1 MQRRAADGL
10 DERLAKLKR
19 PQLEALSFAGW
30 RPLIQTGYLRS
41 TCNWASLA
49 CRPSSALAV
58 LTVVSAVGLRCAHGA
73 ATPLQSV
80 ANQVVQT
87 RRRGVYPA
95 ETGHLAEGA
104 VT

>member
-30 RPLIQTGYLRS
+30 RRS
-41 TCNWASLA
+41 SRLAICYRRATWASLA

-58 LTVVSAVGLRCAHGA
+58 LAVVSAVGLRYAHGA